1 MQSFLI
7 KVKSA
12 TGGERVQSNT
22 SGVTA
27 FVKYEALTLGQQVLE
42 GAESQ
47 RVAGKM

>member
-12 TGGERVQSNT
+12 TGGESLQSDT
-22 SGVTA
+22 SCVNVV
-27 FVKYEALTLGQQVLE
+27 VKYKALTLGQQVLE
-42 GAESQ
+42 GAEPQ